1 MLKEYDLTGKVAIVT
16 GAAKGIGKGIAL
28 TLAEAGADIAA
39 ADIDSNGLKSLSEE
53 IKSLGRKC
61 LAITTDVTD
70 ETQVRKMVDEATS
83 NLGPIDI
90 LVNNAGKGNRR
101 VVVPLDEQNIKT
113 ITDEDWESVMNLNV
127 KGILHCVRAV
137 GPQMI
142 ARRKGKIVIIISA
155 VAVASFDYNSLYC
168 ISKAAA
174 ARFVQT
180 LAREWAP
187 YSINVNGIGPSW
199 TMTEAAQMML
209 EYKGEEYVK
218 KEMARMPLGRA
229 AQPREIG
236 LLAVYLSS
244 SASDM
249 VTGQNIFIDGGLTGA
264 V

>member
-28 TLAEAGADIAA
+28 TLADAGADIAA
-39 ADIDSNGLKSLSEE
+39 ADVDAEGLKSLSDD
-53 IKSLGRKC
+53 INSMGRRC

-70 ETQVRKMVDEATS
+70 EAQVRKMVDEATS
-83 NLGPIDI
+83 KLGPIDI

-101 VVVPLDEQNIKT
+101 VVVPLENQNIKPM
-113 ITDEDWESVMNLNV
+113 TDEDWESVMNLNV
-127 KGILHCVRAV
+127 KAILHCVRAV

-142 ARRKGKIVIIISA
+142 ERRRGKIIIIISA

-187 YSINVNGIGPSW
+187 YNINVNGIGPSW

-218 KEMARMPLGRA
+218 KEMERMPLGRA

-236 LLAVYLSS
+236 LLAVYLASE
-244 SASDM
+244 ASDM

>member
-28 TLAEAGADIAA
+28 TLADAGADIAA
-39 ADIDSNGLKSLSEE
+39 ADIDADGLKKLCDD
-53 IKSLGRKC
+53 ITTKGRRC
-61 LAITTDVTD
+61 LTTVTDVTD
-70 ETQVRKMVDEATS
+70 EAQVQHMVSEATS
-83 NLGPIDI
+83 RLGQVDI
-90 LVNNAGKGNRR
+90 LVNNAGKSNRR
-101 VVVPLDEQNIKT
+101 LVVPLEGMDIKT
-113 ITDEDWESVMNLNV
+113 ITDENWESVMNLNV
-127 KGILHCVRAV
+127 KGILHCARAV
-137 GPQMI
+137 GPHMI
-142 ARRKGKIVIIISA
+142 KRRKGKIIIIISA

-187 YSINVNGIGPSW
+187 YNINVNGIGPSW

-236 LLAVYLSS
+236 LLAVYLASE
-244 SASDM
+244 ASDM